1 MYVGPDIPI
10 QEDVFE
16 SDTHS
21 KRSSR
26 AGVKYV
32 YMYMHIPCWA
42 FVNVGQHLMDTKI
55 DEIYS
60 FEIIGETVY
69 EIPIIEVDEVQIKI
83 DLDETIY
90 DAFISMFENIT
101 NYIHTE
107 NSITSIFM
115 ELYT

>member
-1 MYVGPDIPI
+1 M
-10 QEDVFE
+10 
-16 SDTHS
+16 
-21 KRSSR
+21 R

-55 DEIYS
+55 DEI
-60 FEIIGETVY
+60 VY
-69 EIPIIEVDEVQIKI
+69 EIPIIKVDEVQIKI

-90 DAFISMFENIT
+90 DTFISMFENIT

-107 NSITSIFM
+107 NSITSIFT

>member
-1 MYVGPDIPI
+1 
-10 QEDVFE
+10 
-16 SDTHS
+16 
-21 KRSSR
+21 
-26 AGVKYV
+26 
-32 YMYMHIPCWA
+32 MHIPCWA

-55 DEIYS
+55 DE
-60 FEIIGETVY
+60 TVY
-69 EIPIIEVDEVQIKI
+69 EIPIIKVDEVQIKI

-107 NSITSIFM
+107 NSITSIFT